1 MRGEK
6 PVVTCQFDED
16 GREVREVLLEAFRRF
31 AEREL
36 ETETPAAAPCP

>member
-16 GREVREVLLEAFRRF
+16 GMEVREILLEAFRCF

-36 ETETPAAAPCP
+36 ETPEAAPCP

>member
-16 GREVREVLLEAFRRF
+16 GGEVREVLLEAFRRF

-36 ETETPAAAPCP
+36 EEPEAAPCP